1 VPAAPK
7 ELTVAA
13 LLPPEVSP
21 LSPGIAEILDP
32 AGSRFTGRAPLRANR
47 RVKPLPKQRPYLAYG
62 VLAVVLLLA
71 AAVRCWW
78 LDFQLDDSFITY
90 TFARSLAR
98 GEGFSFTGTQVLGT
112 TSPLYALVLS
122 LFLRAGI
129 PVDAAAKGLGMLS
142 ALAGCALLYRL
153 TQAELGRGGALLAA
167 ALLALN
173 GVHAPVSMSGMET
186 SLYTSVCLAA
196 FCLQQ
201 RHPRITALL
210 AACACLLRPDGLLLA
225 GILMLVHVSERRVV
239 RLAPLLCFA
248 LPLLAWV
255 TAALLLFGSPVP
267 TSLAAKLAYPDYG
280 PFSLAAALR
289 AVGPRL
295 GVGLLFFGGLGI
307 AEVRGR
313 LRPLLPLVAW
323 TALYLLAFLRAP
335 NFTWYYVPALP
346 GLIVLGVAGLCAVG
360 RRLMEWAADR
370 PRAKRPALAV
380 QGIAV
385 ASVLLIAAADLR
397 DQHEFIDRTHGP
409 EVSGTY
415 RAIAHWLQ
423 DFTPAGARVGI
434 PEVGYVGFFSNRRV
448 LDLAGLCSPEVIPY
462 LRKRAYEAVV
472 HDFHP
477 EYVVLTTE
485 GNRPLHNAIL
495 HSPWFQSHYVERARF
510 PYRGSAYVI
519 CALRNTPQAPVP
531 AE

>member
-1 VPAAPK
+1 M
-7 ELTVAA
+7 AA
-13 LLPPEVSP
+13 LLPPDVSH

-32 AGSRFTGRAPLRANR
+32 AGSRFTGRTPTRVNR
-47 RVKPLPKQRPYLAYG
+47 RIKPPPRRRPYASYAL
-62 VLAVVLLLA
+62 LAVVLVLA

-90 TFARSLAR
+90 TFARSLSR

-122 LFLRAGI
+122 LFLRIGI
-129 PVDAAAKGLGMLS
+129 PVDLAAKGLGMAS

-153 TQAELGRGGALLAA
+153 TCSELGRGGALLAA

-186 SLYTSVCLAA
+186 SFYTSICLAA
-196 FCLQQ
+196 LCLQA
-201 RHPRITALL
+201 RHPRVTALL
-210 AACACLLRPDGLLLA
+210 TACACLLRPDGLLLA
-225 GILMLVHVSERRVV
+225 GILTLVHVSERRPLRVG
-239 RLAPLLCFA
+239 PLLCFW
-248 LPLLAWV
+248 LPLTAWIA
-255 TAALLLFGSPVP
+255 AALLLFGSPVP

-280 PFSLAAALR
+280 PFSLVAALR

-295 GVGLLFFGGLGI
+295 GMGLLFFGGLGI
-307 AEVRGR
+307 AEVRHR

-346 GLIVLGVAGLCAVG
+346 GLIVLGVAGLCSVG
-360 RRLMEWAADR
+360 RHLSAWATDRALPERRLV
-370 PRAKRPALAV
+370 LAV
-380 QGIAV
+380 HGIAIAGVLAV
-385 ASVLLIAAADLR
+385 AAVDLH
-397 DQHEFIDRTHGP
+397 DQREFINRTHGP

-415 RAIAHWLQ
+415 RAIAHWLH
-423 DFTPAGARVGI
+423 DYTPANARVGI
-434 PEVGYVGFFSNRRV
+434 PEVGYVGFYGNRRV

-462 LRKRAYEAVV
+462 LRKRAYEAAV

-485 GNRPLHNAIL
+485 GHRPIHNAIL
-495 HSPWFQSHYVERARF
+495 RSPWFLAHYVERVRF
-510 PYRGSAYVI
+510 AYRGSAYVI
-519 CALRNTPQAPVP
+519 WEQRSNP
-531 AE
+531 